1 MTDQSQ
7 PVLLVLNTGS
17 SSIKF
22 SLYNAAALTASGPQ
36 CLGNGSFEVRK
47 DTERLIFQ
55 STDSLAQKCEE
66 WLRNDA
72 SPDRASPDSGT
83 LANLMDWIERYT
95 GGQICAAA
103 HRVVHGGSRT
113 HVAERVDAALIAD
126 MQALVPLAP
135 LHQPLCLAPMT
146 YLSREH
152 GGLVQFACFDT
163 AFHHTLD
170 ALETR
175 FGLPAALTAQGVR
188 RYGFHGLSYEY
199 IASVL
204 PHYDQRAAQGRTI
217 VAHLGNGA
225 SLCAMHNRV
234 SRGTTMGFST
244 LDGVLMGTRPG
255 RLDPGVLLYLL
266 RECGMS
272 VQALEHL
279 LYHECG
285 LLGVSGGISSDMR
298 ELSASQAPE
307 ARDAIALFVRSVVR
321 EIGSLAAILGGID
334 ALVFTGGIGEHAC
347 EVRDAIIDGCAW
359 LGLTRDRVTP
369 PRSAA
374 RLSRPDSAV
383 SAWTIATDENAIIAR
398 HALGL
403 LHDRT

>member
-1 MTDQSQ
+1 MTDRSQ

-22 SLYNAAALTASGPQ
+22 SLYNAAAPAASAPQ

-55 STDSLAQKCEE
+55 NTGSAAQKREE
-66 WLRNDA
+66 WPRNDT
-72 SPDRASPDSGT
+72 SPGSGT
-83 LANLMDWIERYT
+83 LVNLMDWIERHT
-95 GGQICAAA
+95 DGQLCAAA
-103 HRVVHGGSRT
+103 HRVVHGGSRMQ
-113 HVAERVDAALIAD
+113 VAARVDAALMAE
-126 MQALVPLAP
+126 MQALIPLAP
-135 LHQPLCLAPMT
+135 LHQPLCLAPMA

-152 GGLVQFACFDT
+152 RGLVQFACFDT

-170 ALETR
+170 VLETR
-175 FGLPAALTAQGVR
+175 FGLPASLTAQGLR

-204 PHYDQRAAQGRTI
+204 PDYDQRAAEGRTI

-244 LDGVLMGTRPG
+244 LDGLLMGTRPG
-255 RLDPGVLLYLL
+255 RLDPGVLLYLM
-266 RECGMS
+266 REQGMS

-298 ELSASQAPE
+298 ELSASHAPA
-307 ARDAIALFVRSVVR
+307 AREAIALFVHSVVR
-321 EIGSLAAILGGID
+321 EIGSLAAILGGVD
-334 ALVFTGGIGEHAC
+334 ALVFTGGIGEHATQ
-347 EVRDAIIDGCAW
+347 VRDAILDGCAW
-359 LGLTRDRVTP
+359 LGIKRDRAVATQP
-369 PRSAA
+369 ATQTAPR
-374 RLSRPDSAV
+374 LTLPDSAV
-383 SAWTIATDENAIIAR
+383 SAWTIATDENAVIAR